1 MDEQKSWM
9 DEEEFLF
16 YSISSL
22 CLIHTLPSRTAKII
36 KCKDVIMYSMGEK
49 FNRVGGE
56 EKSCRKVKIL
66 SAISLHLQE

>member
-1 MDEQKSWM
+1 MDK
-9 DEEEFLF
+9 EEFLF
-16 YSISSL
+16 YSISLL

-36 KCKDVIMYSMGEK
+36 KCKDAIMYTMGEK

-56 EKSCRKVKIL
+56 EKSCRKVKTL